1 MRSERMYRRLPI
13 SPMSDMDM
21 DRLRTDSTCT
31 RCALSQGAS
40 TVCMDAEFSST
51 TGKPVDGDPVLVLIS
66 DYPGRNEDA
75 TGRPLVGQTGQF
87 LRDLTKKHWRGN
99 VLIDNAIRCSPGR
112 TEVDESNADACRA
125 FGAERLSR
133 FNGSI
138 DRIIAMG
145 TWANYSVLGFKVPVL
160 SARGGYGWYLDET
173 KIDQGIGAAL
183 VPVYVL
189 PNPVMALRNHFLRRD
204 FVADFE
210 HAVTRPA
217 PAFDLIDTQIKL
229 VENCNDA
236 VDFVGWA
243 HQQSSIAFDTE
254 TAGRMHNRNF
264 RVHAVSFASP
274 DDPSVVWVFGR
285 KALSDP
291 KVVAWL
297 KHILENED
305 ISKIGH
311 NIKYD
316 MLAMWCAFRIQTQ
329 AVELH
334 DTRLIR
340 KLLEATIDGG
350 LDVAATLVGMG
361 SHKQEANA
369 AIKAIRKDL
378 AALAGEPLRKPL
390 ASGKSRAPVSL
401 SYLRRDQV
409 EVSHLEE
416 IRAGQDTWAFA
427 YGYLSDDI
435 LHRYN
440 AMDAMATAMLFGR
453 VYPKIAA
460 LAGRLAIYNEVSM
473 TAVRALFEME
483 KWGLKLDT
491 MAVQQFSMYLNMKLE
506 AIDARL
512 KVYGDINYDSPKQL
526 AELLYDKLGLVEPK
540 NSRTASGQRGT
551 GEEVL
556 LQLASHHKIVRDIL
570 ERRTL
575 AKLKGTYADTL
586 LGYRRDDGRV
596 HSTTLTDGAESGR
609 LSSQDP
615 NMQNAPSP
623 DRDEEGGEQYGHMSR
638 DCYVA
643 EDGYLFLEVDTK
655 QQEARVAAKLSGD
668 EVLLACFSSG
678 EDIHRTTAS
687 VVYGIPPGNVTKKQ
701 RSDCKTVFF
710 GLLYGK
716 TDYGLSKQLGI
727 TDTEASR
734 IRGVILG
741 RFKKLAR
748 WCQKQIEFG
757 REHGGVFTWWNG
769 HAEARWRPLYGIAA
783 QGDEGKGQRFN
794 AENSTINTPIQGLAG
809 DIVTASL
816 WKLVCGLRERDI
828 DARLVNT
835 VHDSMM
841 VEVRIGQELA
851 AARVMK
857 EAILSQNCEGVDL
870 DVDFKMG
877 TSWGSMKEW
886 KPDFSEAA

>member
-1 MRSERMYRRLPI
+1 MHTAKMYRHLPI
-13 SPMSDMDM
+13 SPLSDMDM
-21 DRLRTDSTCT
+21 ERLATDSNCA
-31 RCALSQGAS
+31 RCSLALGAS
-40 TVCMDAEFSST
+40 TICMDAELSNT
-51 TGKPVDGDPVLVLIS
+51 TGKPVEGDPVMALVL
-66 DYPGRNEDA
+66 DYPSRNEDA
-75 TGRPLVGQTGQF
+75 TGRPMVGQSGQL
-87 LRDLTKKHWRGN
+87 LRDLVKKHWKGN
-99 VLIDNAIRCSPGR
+99 VLIDNAVRCSPGR
-112 TEVDESNADACRA
+112 TEVDESNVDACRPY
-125 FGAERLSR
+125 GADRLSG

-138 DRIIAMG
+138 DRILTMG
-145 TWANYSVLGFKVPVL
+145 TWASYSVLGFKVPTL
-160 SARGGYGWYLDET
+160 SARGGYGWYLDES
-173 KIDQGIGAAL
+173 KIEQGMRAAL
-183 VPVYVL
+183 VPVYIL
-189 PNPVMALRNHFLRRD
+189 PNPTAALRNHFLRKD
-204 FVADFE
+204 FVSDFE
-210 HAVTRPA
+210 YAATRPT
-217 PAFDLIDTQIKL
+217 PAFDVIDAQIKL
-229 VENCNDA
+229 VEDCNDA
-236 VDFVGWA
+236 VDFVAWA
-243 HQQSSIAFDTE
+243 HQQSAVAFDTE
-254 TAGRMHNRNF
+254 TAGKMHNRNF

-329 AVELH
+329 AVDLH

-361 SHKQEANA
+361 GHKREAND

-378 AALAGEPLRKPL
+378 AALAGEANRKPL
-390 ASGKSRAPVSL
+390 ASGKPRAPVKTA
-401 SYLRRDQV
+401 YLDRAEV
-409 EVSHLEE
+409 ENSHLEE
-416 IRAGQDTWAFA
+416 IRAGEDTWTFA
-427 YGYLSDDI
+427 YGYLPDDI

-440 AMDAMATAMLFGR
+440 AMDAMATAMLFSR
-453 VYPKIAA
+453 VLPRITA
-460 LAGRLAIYNEVSM
+460 LPGRLAVYNEVSM

-491 MAVQQFSMYLNMKLE
+491 MAVQQFSMYLNMKLD

-512 KVYGDINYDSPKQL
+512 KVYGEVNFDSPKQL
-526 AELLYDKLGLVEPK
+526 AELLYDKLGLTEPK

-556 LQLASHHKIVRDIL
+556 LQLASQHKIVRDIL

-575 AKLKGTYADTL
+575 VKLKGTYADPL
-586 LGYRRDDGRV
+586 IRYRRDDGRV

-643 EDGYLFLEVDTK
+643 EDGFIFLEVDTK

-668 EVLLACFSSG
+668 DVLLGCFSSG

-687 VVYGIPPGNVTKKQ
+687 VVYGIAPGNVTKKQ

-716 TDYGLSKQLGI
+716 TDYGLAKQLGI
-727 TDTEASR
+727 TDKEAAR

-748 WCQKQIEFG
+748 WCLKQVEFG

-794 AENSTINTPIQGLAG
+794 AENSTVNTPIQGLAG

-816 WKLVCGLRERDI
+816 WKLVCALREERI
-828 DARLVNT
+828 EARLVNT

-857 EAILSQNCEGVDL
+857 AAILSQNCEGVDL
-870 DVDFKMG
+870 DVDFKKG
-877 TSWGSMKEW
+877 ASWGSMAEW
-886 KPDFSEAA
+886 KPNFSEAA